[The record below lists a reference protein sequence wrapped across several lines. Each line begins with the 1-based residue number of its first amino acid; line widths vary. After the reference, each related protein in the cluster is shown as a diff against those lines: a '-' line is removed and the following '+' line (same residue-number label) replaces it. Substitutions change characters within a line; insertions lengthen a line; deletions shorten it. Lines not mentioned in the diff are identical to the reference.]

1 MSAAHAVTLLE
12 YCLVAGLDWWD
23 VLVALRPAAVDA
35 VCDRLTESFARQPP
49 ATQQFHYV
57 SHLSLR
63 AALHRLSPVGQSRA
77 ADLTALLMLHSVS
90 NAFKTLLRPSDL
102 SSHDKGPADSLQG
115 NTFFY
120 FFVKIELC
128 IILSLKASKVKN

>member
-1 MSAAHAVTLLE
+1 MSAVYAASLLE
-12 YCLVAGLDWWD
+12 YCLVTGLDWWD
-23 VLVALRPAAVDA
+23 VLIALRPAMVDA
-35 VCDRLTESFARQPP
+35 VCDRLTEAMARQPP

-63 AALHRLSPVGQSRA
+63 AALYRLSPSGQSRA

-90 NAFKTLLRPSDL
+90 TAFKTLLRPSDL

-115 NTFFY
+115 N
-120 FFVKIELC
+120 
-128 IILSLKASKVKN
+128 KNYLMIV